1 MDQRELE
8 NRTAMTGG
16 CAMTR
21 RLAEQGSALPY
32 EDNAAHLRDELRRL
46 DLLIQRRASAWRRGL
61 EVADGLAASKGLFIS
76 QEEFEELL
84 RQGAAEPPSA
94 LAISEAENRLAAF
107 EAAIDAKV
115 TASTERGVFLG
126 LPGLAARFELSQI
139 EQEAVLICLAPELDR
154 KYDTLYAYLQQDV
167 TRKRPSVDLVLGLAC
182 RSDSERWQARPVFS
196 DRGTLFRAEI
206 LDTVDDP
213 RSPSGSSGLARFMKL
228 SDRILGFL
236 LGQGDID
243 PRLDGFAKVLHPDRP
258 LDDVLID
265 PQVRAEAEAIIAHHF
280 AGAASPWHR
289 LIVGLHGPRGIGK
302 RDLALGVCNRLGCP
316 LLYVDLASP
325 AARGKELASLLRLA
339 FREGVLQQAALYLD
353 HLDRLPEEEGQAAAW
368 LEALAQVIDEYG
380 WLTFFGSEK
389 PWSHPGAFGERAFY
403 AIELAGPEVSIQRT
417 AWQRA
422 LERYAPDREPS
433 WPEQLVSR
441 FSLTPGQIEDAARW
455 AERRRV
461 MRQDALG
468 PDLTDL
474 YAACRHQSSHQLG
487 DLAVKIEPRNAW
499 DDLVVPEDT
508 LGQLREICSHY
519 RHRHRVLGEW
529 RFERKLSYGKGLSA
543 LFAGPSGTGK
553 TMAADVVASELQLEL
568 YKIDLSAVVS
578 KYIGETEKNLAKIF
592 KEAESSNAILF
603 FDEADALF
611 GKRTKV
617 SDAHDRYANIETS
630 YLLQKMEAYEG
641 VAILATN
648 LRENIDDAFARRI
661 RFLVDFPFP
670 DAERRQQI
678 WRTHFPAEAPT
689 GRDIDFVWLGQ
700 QLQITGGN
708 IKNIALNAAFLAAE
722 DGGEIAMAHVLRGA
736 KREFE
741 KIGKLWNDKD
751 FVPPG
756 V

>member
-1 MDQRELE
+1 
-8 NRTAMTGG
+8 
-16 CAMTR
+16 MTR

-32 EDNAAHLRDELRRL
+32 DDNAAHLRDELRRL
-46 DLLIQRRASAWRRGL
+46 DMLIQRRASVSRCGREIA
-61 EVADGLAASKGLFIS
+61 GLAASKGLFIPR
-76 QEEFEELL
+76 EEFDELL
-84 RQGAAEPPSA
+84 RHGAADAPSA
-94 LAISEAENRLAAF
+94 PAIFDAEDRVAEF

-115 TASTERGVFLG
+115 TASIEHGVFLG
-126 LPGLAARFELSQI
+126 LPGIAARFELSRI
-139 EQEAVLICLAPELDR
+139 EQQAVLICLAPELDR
-154 KYDTLYAYLQQDV
+154 KYDALYAYLQQDI
-167 TRKRPSVDLVLGLAC
+167 TRKRPSVDLVLDLAC
-182 RSDSERWQARPVFS
+182 RSDPERWRARPLFS
-196 DRGTLFRAEI
+196 DQGTLSRTEI
-206 LDTVDDP
+206 LQTVDDP
-213 RSPSGSSGLARFMKL
+213 RSPSGSSGLARFIKL

-236 LGQGDID
+236 LGHGDID
-243 PRLDGFAKVLHPDRP
+243 ARLDGVAKTLHPERP

-265 PQVRAEAEAIIAHHF
+265 QRVRSEVEAIVAHHL
-280 AGAASPWHR
+280 ADDAPAWDR

-302 RDLALGVCNRLGCP
+302 RALALGICERLGCP
-316 LLYVDLASP
+316 LLHVDLALL
-325 AARGKELASLLRLA
+325 AARTKEVISLLRLA
-339 FREGVLQQAALYLD
+339 YREGVLQQAALYFD
-353 HLDRLPEEEGQAAAW
+353 HLDRLPEDDGQAW
-368 LEALAQVIDEYG
+368 LKALGHVIDEYG
-380 WLTFFGSEK
+380 WLTFLGSER
-389 PWSHPGAFGERAFY
+389 PWSHPGVFGERAFY
-403 AIELAGPEVSIQRT
+403 AIELGAPDVSIQQA
-417 AWQRA
+417 AWERA
-422 LERYAPDREPS
+422 LGRYAPDREPS

-441 FSLTPGQIEDAARW
+441 FSLTPGQIDHAARW

-461 MRQDALG
+461 MRQDARGPSLG
-468 PDLTDL
+468 DL

-487 DLAVKIEPRNAW
+487 ELAVKIEPRHSWNDLIVP
-499 DDLVVPEDT
+499 DDT
-508 LGQLREICSHY
+508 RAQLREICSQY

-553 TMAADVVASELQLEL
+553 TMAAEVVANELQLDL
-568 YKIDLSAVVS
+568 YKTDLSAVVS

-678 WRTHFPAEAPT
+678 WRTHFPAEAPAD
-689 GRDIDFVWLGQ
+689 RDIDFVWLGQ

-751 FVPPG
+751 LVPPG

>member
-1 MDQRELE
+1 
-8 NRTAMTGG
+8 MTWR
-16 CAMTR
+16 M
-21 RLAEQGSALPY
+21 AEQGSALPY

-46 DLLIQRRASAWRRGL
+46 DLLIQRRALASRRDR
-61 EVADGLAASKGLFIS
+61 AITDGLAAAKGLFIS
-76 QEEFEELL
+76 KEEFDELL
-84 RQGAAEPPSA
+84 RQGAGAATSTAPATPDA
-94 LAISEAENRLAAF
+94 TDRLAEI
-107 EAAIDAKV
+107 EAAIEAKV
-115 TASTERGVFLG
+115 KASTELGLFLG
-126 LPGLAARFELSQI
+126 LPGLATRFALSWV
-139 EQEAVLICLAPELDR
+139 EQQAVLICLAPELDR
-154 KYDTLYAYLQQDV
+154 KYDTLYAYLQEDV
-167 TRKRPSVDLVLGLAC
+167 TRKRPSVDLVLDLIC
-182 RSDSERWQARPVFS
+182 RSDPERWQARPVFS
-196 DRGTLFRAEI
+196 DQGPLFRAEI
-206 LDTVDDP
+206 LETVDDA
-213 RSPSGSSGLARFMKL
+213 RSPSGSSGLARFIKL

-243 PRLDGFAKVLHPDRP
+243 ARLDGFAQVLHPDRP
-258 LDDVLID
+258 LDDVLIE
-265 PQVRAEAEAIIAHHF
+265 PHLRAEVEAIIAHHF
-280 AGAASPWHR
+280 AGDVPGWDR

-302 RDLALGVCNRLGCP
+302 RDLALGVCDRLGCP
-316 LLYVDLASP
+316 FLYVDLLLL
-325 AARGKELASLLRLA
+325 AARGQDAASLLRLA

-353 HLDRLPEEEGQAAAW
+353 HLEALPEEDGQASAW
-368 LEALAQVIDEYG
+368 LKALAHVIDEYG
-380 WLTFFGSEK
+380 WLTFLGSEK
-389 PWSHPGAFGERAFY
+389 PWSRPGVFGERAFY
-403 AIELAGPEVSIQRT
+403 AIELAAPEVST
-417 AWQRA
+417 QRA
-422 LERYAPDREPS
+422 AWERALAHYAPDREPS
-433 WPEQLVSR
+433 WSEQLVSR

-461 MRQDALG
+461 MRQDARG
-468 PDLTDL
+468 PSLTDL

-487 DLAVKIEPRNAW
+487 DLAVKIEPRSAW

-508 LGQLREICSHY
+508 LAQLREICSHY

-553 TMAADVVASELQLEL
+553 TMAAEVVANELQLDL

-578 KYIGETEKNLAKIF
+578 KYIGETEKNLARIF
-592 KEAESSNAILF
+592 KEAESSNSILF

-689 GRDIDFVWLGQ
+689 GHDIDFAWLGQ

-708 IKNIALNAAFLAAE
+708 IKNIALNAAFMAAE

-756 V
+756 A